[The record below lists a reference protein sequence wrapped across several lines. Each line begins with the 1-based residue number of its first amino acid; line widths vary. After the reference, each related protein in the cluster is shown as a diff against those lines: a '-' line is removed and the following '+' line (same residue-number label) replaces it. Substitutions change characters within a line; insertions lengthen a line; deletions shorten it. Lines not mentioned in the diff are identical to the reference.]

1 MNGLYKKV
9 VVALVFVLLSSC
21 VTTEERIFNVE
32 TSDQMAIQSYV
43 DLALGYM
50 AEGLMEEAKRPL
62 NLARKIDDES
72 PLIYAATAYLMQKQG
87 DAGRAEQNFL
97 KALEL
102 DPGFQAARN
111 NYGAFLY
118 QQKRYQEAHDVY
130 KVVAEDPLYPR
141 RFFAY
146 ENLGFCAI
154 ELNEVDLAEGYFKK
168 ALLLNG
174 NLFRS
179 VVELAEIEY
188 GKRNYSA
195 TQRYL
200 DQYQGIKLL
209 NKMPNTAKI
218 LWLQLRLAIAKGAP
232 VEQMKNVRMLSAEF
246 PDSEEYQLYLRSLG
260 DSSGKAF
267 NL

>member
-1 MNGLYKKV
+1 MKGLYNKV
-9 VVALVFVLLSSC
+9 VVALIFVLLSSC
-21 VTTEERIFNVE
+21 VTTEERVFNVE
-32 TSDQMAIQSYV
+32 TSDQQAIQAYV
-43 DLALGYM
+43 DLALRYM
-50 AEGLMEEAKRPL
+50 TEGLMEEAKRPL
-62 NLARKIDDES
+62 KLARKIDDES
-72 PLIYAATAYLMQKQG
+72 PLIYAATAYLMQNQG
-87 DAGRAEQNFL
+87 DTELAEQNFL

-102 DPGFQAARN
+102 DSGFQAARN

-118 QQKRYQEAHDVY
+118 QQQRYQDAHDVF

-146 ENLGFCAI
+146 ENLGFCAVK
-154 ELNEVDLAEGYFKK
+154 LNEAELAEGYFKK

-179 VVELAEIEY
+179 VIELAEIEY
-188 GKRNYSA
+188 GKHNYSA
-195 TQRYL
+195 TQTYL
-200 DQYQGIKLL
+200 DRYQGIKML
-209 NKMPNTAKI
+209 NKMPNTAQI
-218 LWLQLRLAIAKGAP
+218 LWLQLRLAIAKGDR

-260 DSSGKAF
+260 DSSSKAF